1 MIPTSPGD
9 PGELPPVSILLPVL
23 NERHYLRDC
32 LDSLARQDYP
42 NILEVLVLDGA
53 SSDGSVAIAT
63 CSGDPRVR
71 VVENPRVTA
80 AAAMNVGIEVAKGQ
94 IICRA
99 DAHTLYAPD
108 YVRRC
113 VMTLLETGAEN
124 VGGPMR
130 AVGTTNFGRAVASA
144 TSSRWGIG
152 PGVFHYAERR
162 VEVDTVY
169 LGCWWR
175 ATLDDLGGYD
185 ETLLQWAAEDQ
196 ELNFRI
202 RNAGGRVIVDP
213 GIRSW
218 YFPRET
224 PRALARQYRNYGL
237 AKASTLAKHG
247 RLPTWRPLAPAALVL
262 ASVTAATVG
271 RRWRRVAIPVSHGL
285 LCAAVAL
292 RSGDDPGVA
301 PHRVFAAFEICHWSY
316 GVGFWAGVWRFVTGQ
331 GFDSRPA
338 GHR

>member
-1 MIPTSPGD
+1 MVATAGGETFGLPT
-9 PGELPPVSILLPVL
+9 VSVLLPSL
-23 NERHYLRDC
+23 NERRHLRDC
-32 LDSLARQDYP
+32 LDSLSEQDYP
-42 NILEVLVLDGA
+42 NILEILVLDGG
-53 SSDGSVAIAT
+53 STDGSLAIAA
-63 CSGDPRVR
+63 GYDDPRIR
-71 VVENPRVTA
+71 LVENPRTTA
-80 AAAMNVGIEVAKGQ
+80 AAAMNIGIEKSRGE

-113 VMTLLETGAEN
+113 VETLLETRAEN

-130 AVGTTNFGRAVASA
+130 AIGTTEFGRAVAAA

-152 PGVFHYAERR
+152 PGAFHYADRR
-162 VEVDTVY
+162 LEADTVY

-175 ATLDDLGGYD
+175 ATLEKFQGYD
-185 ETLLQWAAEDQ
+185 ETMLQWAAEDQ

-202 RNAGGRVIVDP
+202 RRSGGRVIVDP
-213 GIRSW
+213 AIRSW

-224 PRALARQYRNYGL
+224 PRALARQYHNYGV

-262 ASVTAATVG
+262 VSLAAFVLG
-271 RRWRRVAIPVSHGL
+271 RRSTRIAVPVGHGLVCAVLAWRLGKDGEVSSRRVL
-285 LCAAVAL
+285 E
-292 RSGDDPGVA
+292 
-301 PHRVFAAFEICHWSY
+301 AFEICHWSY
-316 GVGFWAGVWRFVTGQ
+316 GLGFWTGLWRLVTGK
-331 GFDSRPA
+331 GFVNRPV